1 MSVKNPRAGAL
12 INEEAT
18 TYMYPNDNSFT
29 AVCCTDKVTG
39 LKRSKVV
46 ILEFTFEAKDIFA
59 KIMEKEG
66 LNSYPEL
73 QEMLAKKQV
82 HSQLRKMKTLA
93 RRKSTFLQD
102 GGNLI
107 DANSSFGSMAGHKL
121 VMEKN
126 NSVIPL
132 NVSNSMNEPG

>member
-1 MSVKNPRAGAL
+1 
-12 INEEAT
+12 
-18 TYMYPNDNSFT
+18 
-29 AVCCTDKVTG
+29 
-39 LKRSKVV
+39 
-46 ILEFTFEAKDIFA
+46 
-59 KIMEKEG
+59 
-66 LNSYPEL
+66 
-73 QEMLAKKQV
+73 MLAKKQV

-102 GGNLI
+102 GGSLV

-126 NSVIPL
+126 HSGQIVPK

>member
-66 LNSYPEL
+66 L
-73 QEMLAKKQV
+73 
-82 HSQLRKMKTLA
+82 
-93 RRKSTFLQD
+93 
-102 GGNLI
+102 
-107 DANSSFGSMAGHKL
+107 
-121 VMEKN
+121 
-126 NSVIPL
+126 
-132 NVSNSMNEPG
+132 